1 MTEEREARWAAAM
14 RAARRGDDAEYARLL
29 GEMAGV
35 LRAFVRRRLS
45 GLGLSPHDAEDV
57 VQEALIAIHAKRA
70 TWDETRPILP
80 WVHAIARYKTL
91 DAARRRGRARRLTV
105 DAPAED
111 FAEIVAAPEGPP
123 PGAEADAQR
132 LLAALPDGQR
142 KAVEAVALDG
152 LSAAEAGEKLGMNAG
167 AVRVA
172 LHRGLKRLA
181 RLGGNDG
188 DAR

>member
-14 RAARRGDDAEYARLL
+14 RAARGGDDAAYAQLL

-35 LRAFVRRRLS
+35 LRAVVARRLA
-45 GLGLSPHDAEDV
+45 GLGLGPHEAEDV

-70 TWDETRPILP
+70 TWDEGRPILP
-80 WVHAIARYKTL
+80 WVHAIARYKML

-111 FAEIVAAPEGPP
+111 FAEIVAAPVGSP
-123 PGAEADAQR
+123 PGAEGDAQR

-142 KAVEAVALDG
+142 RAVEAVALDG
-152 LSAAEAGEKLGMNAG
+152 LSAAEAGIRLGMTAG

-172 LHRGLKRLA
+172 AHRGLKRLA
-181 RLGGNDG
+181 RLVSDGGS
-188 DAR
+188 R